1 MKIKDLTK
9 SDSGF
14 QYVVD
19 NMELMSAAGRRAMLD
34 TEFSTDSTWLDA
46 EWNRLETTID
56 AVNKYKYKKPY
67 IDLRH
72 CLMCLHDL
80 HGTLTAL
87 ASHTTLNEVE
97 LFELKNLAH
106 LCRTAKGAI
115 EGLGLAAM
123 LPLPCTDEVFALLDP
138 DSTGIANFYIYD
150 SYDPRLA
157 PLRRELNA
165 LQTAGGDPVRIS
177 ELLAQQNEIQAEVC
191 RRLSDEL
198 MQWCGTLTDAL
209 NQLAYAD
216 LLLAKAELAKSWALT
231 RPTIGNHIEYKAI
244 VNPRLKQRNES
255 MHMRYQPVDIAVYS
269 GVTLITGA
277 NMAGKTVLL
286 KSVGTAQLM
295 AQCGMFVPAEKAII
309 KLVDSVATSIGD
321 NQDEMNGLSSFASEI
336 IKISNILS
344 DCRHRELLVLIDEPA
359 RTTNPTE
366 GKALVQAII
375 KILEKQTSFTLITT
389 HYGQL
394 GSECRRLRVRGFVED
409 MADVPLT
416 PQNINHFIDYSLAED
431 TSDDVPHEAL
441 RIAAILNCDTE
452 MIDLAQKAV
461 QQ

>member
-1 MKIKDLTK
+1 MRSRDTPAAAIILGKTILALCLVVNGDIGESIGDLLIK
-9 SDSGF
+9 S
-14 QYVVD
+14 VVQ
-19 NMELMSAAGRRAMLD
+19 NVTD
-34 TEFSTDSTWLDA
+34 T
-46 EWNRLETTID
+46 I
-56 AVNKYKYKKPY
+56 
-67 IDLRH
+67 I
-72 CLMCLHDL
+72 
-80 HGTLTAL
+80 
-87 ASHTTLNEVE
+87 
-97 LFELKNLAH
+97 
-106 LCRTAKGAI
+106 
-115 EGLGLAAM
+115 
-123 LPLPCTDEVFALLDP
+123 
-138 DSTGIANFYIYD
+138 
-150 SYDPRLA
+150 
-157 PLRRELNA
+157 
-165 LQTAGGDPVRIS
+165 
-177 ELLAQQNEIQAEVC
+177 
-191 RRLSDEL
+191 RLSDEL

>member
-34 TEFSTDSTWLDA
+34 TEFSTDNTWLDA

-216 LLLAKAELAKSWALT
+216 LLLAKAELAISWALT
-231 RPTIGNHIEYKAI
+231 RPTTGNHIEYKAI

-309 KLVDSVATSIGD
+309 KLVDGVATSIGD
-321 NQDEMNGLSSFASEI
+321 DQDEMNGLSSFASEI

-375 KILEKQTSFTLITT
+375 KILEKQSSFTLITT